1 VFGIFGAMFVILR
14 RLRQSTA
21 AVLPIIVINLFF
33 TFTIP
38 NISAAGHVGGLISGA
53 LVMAGFAY
61 APKHARIA
69 VQVGTAVGFA
79 VLLAVV
85 TAAQTSALTH

>member
-1 VFGIFGAMFVILR
+1 
-14 RLRQSTA
+14 
-21 AVLPIIVINLFF
+21 
-33 TFTIP
+33 
-38 NISAAGHVGGLISGA
+38 VGGLISGA